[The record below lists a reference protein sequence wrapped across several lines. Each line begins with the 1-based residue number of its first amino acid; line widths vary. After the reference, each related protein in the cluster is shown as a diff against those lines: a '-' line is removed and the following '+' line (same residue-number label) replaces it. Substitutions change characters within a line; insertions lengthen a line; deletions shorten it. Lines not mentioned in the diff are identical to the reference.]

1 MIRIG
6 YFEFSSLSIIL
17 KSKVASKYPTHQ
29 RVAPVAA
36 RAHGQ
41 VAGLALG
48 EEAGDEVAVLGQE
61 VRGVVG
67 ADIFYEKGQRSI
79 FICIDIVTI

>member
-6 YFEFSSLSIIL
+6 YFEFSSHRIYLL

-48 EEAGDEVAVLGQE
+48 EEAGDEVTVLSQE

-67 ADIFYEKGQRSI
+67 AGIL
-79 FICIDIVTI
+79 